1 MSAETATAYRDPD
14 EGRDLPEM
22 IAQVWARRWWVLAS
36 VVLFSVVFA
45 AAAFIFTPKYRAAVV
60 LMAANTGRNMSGNSL
75 NAALDQIG
83 GLASL
88 ANIGGSSDS
97 ETQKA
102 LAVLRSRQFT
112 EGFIRDN
119 KLTSELLFRDWDA
132 IAGKWKAGGD
142 AENSTA
148 KAYRYFNKKIR
159 TVIQDKKTG
168 LVTLQIDWKDRIKA
182 ADWAN
187 ELVTRLNAEMRSRA
201 ADEADASLGFLQKE
215 LVSTADIGTRA
226 AIGRLIEEQVKRRM
240 LANVTVEYA
249 FQVVDRAMPPD
260 GDDPIPPSRTAIIVA
275 GPVTGFVA
283 GIIAVLVFSGRRP
296 RTAQNSGTDGI
307 SNARG

>member
-1 MSAETATAYRDPD
+1 M
-14 EGRDLPEM
+14 
-22 IAQVWARRWWVLAS
+22 AS
-36 VVLFSVVFA
+36 VLLFSVVFA
-45 AAAFIFTPKYRAAVV
+45 VAAFILTPKYRATVV
-60 LMAANTGRNMSGNSL
+60 LIPANTGRNLGANPL

-112 EGFIRDN
+112 EGFIRDS
-119 KLTSELLFRDWDA
+119 KLTSELLYRDWDA
-132 IAGKWKAGGD
+132 VAGRWKRGGD

-187 ELVTRLNAEMRSRA
+187 ELVRRLNAEMRSRA
-201 ADEADASLGFLQKE
+201 SDEADRSLGFLQKE
-215 LVSTADIGTRA
+215 LESTVDVGTRA

-260 GDDPIPPSRTAIIVA
+260 GDDPIPPSRTAIIAA
-275 GPVTGFVA
+275 GPVTGLVA
-283 GIIAVLVFSGRRP
+283 GIIAVLVFGRR
-296 RTAQNSGTDGI
+296 RAGAGQSAGTGAI